1 MLQTVVFSTLL
12 TVVGP
17 MQLQARPA
25 ATGAVQAAVE
35 IAPEAEIEA
44 MPDAEPEAHIDVAP
58 EARIDV
64 ADEPR
69 QPDSFRWQRAAIDMG
84 AAMALGAAWYQAE
97 IELNKQDFDFGRS
110 FSEQARRLTTRDGYR
125 FDDNVRYLNVGHSF
139 VGSYYHL
146 FARTNGGSM
155 LEAMLFDFTASSVWE
170 LTVEHREVVSV
181 NDTITTSLGGVPF
194 GEGLF
199 RIGDFFARSSP
210 TVGNRV
216 LMSAFSPARAIAWM
230 YGDAPTP
237 STAGFDEHGLAL
249 DAHHRFAFSYGGTT
263 SVKDSGSEKDA
274 WQSSAVADLELI
286 DLPSY
291 GRAGQSERVLGGG
304 EMTRLA
310 FSYTGNHRDMQ
321 TMSLLARSS
330 LWGKYRQNTRSAMG
344 DDLAGEPAGEIDGYS
359 AFLGTST
366 AFDLS
371 YHDFGQFTDFL
382 MAVHLVGPSTDVT
395 LHSSQWRLRLAA
407 DLSPDFAL
415 VRPLALD
422 DARMREEDVPGQSTL
437 AHDYYYAVGLTAAA
451 RAEASWRRARAGATI
466 EWNGYDGVEGLD
478 RHQNAYT
485 SPTGVAHEAIT
496 DDPHLSD
503 RRLKLRL
510 YSESPLPFTDLEVG
524 AGLDYLQRAGNATDA
539 TREREDLRFSFHATY
554 AL

>member
-1 MLQTVVFSTLL
+1 MLQTVALSTLL
-12 TVVGP
+12 TVAGSVQP
-17 MQLQARPA
+17 QA
-25 ATGAVQAAVE
+25 QAAADVASEVE
-35 IAPEAEIEA
+35 AEVEPEAE
-44 MPDAEPEAHIDVAP
+44 PEPEAHIDVELVP
-58 EARIDV
+58 
-64 ADEPR
+64 DEPR
-69 QPDSFRWQRAAIDMG
+69 RPDSFRWQRAAIDMG

-110 FSEQARRLTTRDGYR
+110 FSEQARRLTTGDGYR
-125 FDDNVRYLNVGHSF
+125 FDDNERFLNIGHSF

-170 LTVEHREVVSV
+170 LTVEHREVVSL
-181 NDTITTSLGGVPF
+181 NDTVTTSFGGVPF
-194 GEGLF
+194 GESLF
-199 RIGDFFARSSP
+199 RLGDFFARSSP
-210 TVGNRV
+210 TLGNRV
-216 LMSAFSPARAIAWM
+216 LMSTFSPARAIGWV
-230 YGDAPTP
+230 YGDDPRPT
-237 STAGFDEHGLAL
+237 TAGFDEHGLAL

-263 SVKDSGSEKDA
+263 SVKDTGAENDA

-286 DLPSY
+286 DLPTY
-291 GRAGQSERVLGGG
+291 GRAGQSDRALGGG

-310 FSYTGNHRDMQ
+310 LSYTGSHRDMQ

-330 LWGKYRQNTRSAMG
+330 LWGKYRQNTRSAMDG
-344 DDLAGEPAGEIDGYS
+344 DLDGYS

-371 YHDFGQFTDFL
+371 YYDFGRFTDFS

-407 DLSPDFAL
+407 DLYPDFAL

-422 DARMREEDVPGQSTL
+422 DASMREEDVPGPSTL
-437 AHDYYYAVGLTAAA
+437 AHDYYYAIGLTAAA
-451 RAEASWRRARAGATI
+451 RAEASYRGVRAGATI

-478 RHQNAYT
+478 RHQDAYV

-496 DDPHLSD
+496 DDPDMSD
-503 RRLKLRL
+503 RRLRLRL

-524 AGLDYLQRAGNATDA
+524 AGLDYLQRVGNATGA